1 MMFSTLVIAAQLGA
15 QGAPSVSTQRLV
27 RPGAASDLQ
36 EGTPIIYNH
45 THTILILE
53 QEFPNPS

>member
-1 MMFSTLVIAAQLGA
+1 MFSTLVIVAQLGA

-36 EGTPIIYNH
+36 EGTPIIYNP